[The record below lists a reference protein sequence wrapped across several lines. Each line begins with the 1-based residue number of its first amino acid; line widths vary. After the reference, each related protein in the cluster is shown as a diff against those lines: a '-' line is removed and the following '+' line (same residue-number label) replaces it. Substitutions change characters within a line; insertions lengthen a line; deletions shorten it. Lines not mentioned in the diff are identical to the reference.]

1 MLLCWVSELG
11 VSSLKSIGKQALF
24 CSLERW
30 VYFSMDRVY
39 EVLCDLFRD
48 SQTDNIVSTDYK
60 FYSCTAVYVHCCN
73 LGLGSRD
80 RCSFS
85 N

>member
-1 MLLCWVSELG
+1 MLG
-11 VSSLKSIGKQALF
+11 VRAGSVVTEKYRKIGFVLLPTKVGVFLHG
-24 CSLERW
+24 
-30 VYFSMDRVY
+30 VY

-60 FYSCTAVYVHCCN
+60 FYSCTAVYVYCCN
-73 LGLGSRD
+73 LGLGNRD

>member
-1 MLLCWVSELG
+1 
-11 VSSLKSIGKQALF
+11 
-24 CSLERW
+24 
-30 VYFSMDRVY
+30 MDRVY

-60 FYSCTAVYVHCCN
+60 LYSCTAVYVHCSN
-73 LGLGSRD
+73 LGLGNRD